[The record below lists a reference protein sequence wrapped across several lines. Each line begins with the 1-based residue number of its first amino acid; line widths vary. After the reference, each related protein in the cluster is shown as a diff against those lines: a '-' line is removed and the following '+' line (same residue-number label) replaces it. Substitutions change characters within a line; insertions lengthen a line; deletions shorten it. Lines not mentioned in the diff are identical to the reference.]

1 MLKFRMI
8 QPREIYP
15 SPAVQFVIF
24 ELRYPTALFLDRQDG
39 REAIYERLSEA
50 FPLLQTVNTVQLP
63 FPAGSGVIGA
73 SFAALP
79 SEGSAIRMLNRDRSR
94 SATLGPTSLQME
106 ISIYEGFEDF
116 AASIRQV
123 LQAIA
128 EVGTVQGI
136 ERLSLRYI
144 DEIRIPEISDACAWA
159 PYIDERLL
167 GPGLFPAFPAH
178 ATDVSARYDLSDGLS
193 LQLRAASMPADAQ
206 PTVSPAGPLR
216 LRRSGSGPYFL
227 LDTTGAWTLTDAE
240 VPRFIVDD
248 VLQLCE
254 RLHDPLYRLFEE
266 SITERLR
273 DEVLRRESHE

>member
-1 MLKFRMI
+1 MI

-24 ELRYPTALFLDRQDG
+24 ELRYPTALFLDKPDG

-63 FPAGSGVIGA
+63 FSTGGGAIGA
-73 SFAALP
+73 SLAGLP
-79 SEGSAIRMLNRDRSR
+79 SAGSAIRMLNRDRSR

-128 EVGTVQGI
+128 EVGIVQGV

-144 DEIRIPEISDACAWA
+144 DEIRILGVEDAAGWA
-159 PYIDERLL
+159 AYIDERLL
-167 GPGLFPAFPAH
+167 GPGLFPAFRAH
-178 ATDVSARYDLSDGLS
+178 ATDATAQYELGDGLS
-193 LQLRAASMPADAQ
+193 LQLRAAAMPADAQ
-206 PTVSPAGPLR
+206 PAVSPAGPLR
-216 LRRSGSGPYFL
+216 LRHSGSGPYFL
-227 LDTTGAWTLTDAE
+227 LDTTGAWTLTSGE

-248 VLQLCE
+248 VLQLSE
-254 RLHDPLYRLFEE
+254 RLHDPLHQLFEQ

>member
-1 MLKFRMI
+1 MI

-15 SPAVQFVIF
+15 APAVQFVIF
-24 ELRYPTALFLDRQDG
+24 ELRYPTALFLDKPDG

-63 FPAGSGVIGA
+63 FPPGAGAIGA
-73 SFAALP
+73 SLTALP
-79 SEGSAIRMLNRDRSR
+79 SAGSAIRMLNRDRSR

-128 EVGTVQGI
+128 EVGIVQGI

-144 DEIRIPEISDACAWA
+144 DEIRIPGISDAPGWA
-159 PYIDERLL
+159 SYIDQRLL
-167 GPGLFPAFPAH
+167 GPGLFPAFPPH
-178 ATDVSARYDLSDGLS
+178 ATEVSAHYDLGDGLS
-193 LQLRAASMPADAQ
+193 LQLRAAAMPADAQ

-216 LRRSGSGPYFL
+216 LRHSASGPYFL
-227 LDTTGAWTLTDAE
+227 LDTTGAWTLASGE
-240 VPRFIVDD
+240 VPRFVVDD
-248 VLQLCE
+248 VLQLSE
-254 RLHDPLYRLFEE
+254 RLHDPLHQLFEE

>member
-1 MLKFRMI
+1 MI

-24 ELRYPTALFLDRQDG
+24 ELRYPTALFLDKPDG

-63 FPAGSGVIGA
+63 FPPGTGAIGA
-73 SFAALP
+73 SFGAL
-79 SEGSAIRMLNRDRSR
+79 SSAGSAIRMLNRDRSR

-106 ISIYEGFEDF
+106 ISIYDGFEDF

-123 LQAIA
+123 LQAVA
-128 EVGTVQGI
+128 EVGSVQGI
-136 ERLSLRYI
+136 EQLSLRYI
-144 DEIRIPEISDACAWA
+144 DEIRIPGVSDAPAWA
-159 PYIDERLL
+159 AYIDERLL
-167 GPGLFPAFPAH
+167 GPGLFPAFHAH
-178 ATDVSARYDLSDGLS
+178 ATEVSAHYDLGDGLA
-193 LQLRAASMPADAQ
+193 LQMRAASMPADAQ

-216 LRRSGSGPYFL
+216 LRSSGLGPYFL
-227 LDTTGAWTLTDAE
+227 LDTTGVWTLTNEE

-254 RLHDPLYRLFEE
+254 RLHEPLHELFEA
-266 SITERLR
+266 SITEQLR

>member
-1 MLKFRMI
+1 MI

-24 ELRYPTALFLDRQDG
+24 ELRYPTALFLDKPDG
-39 REAIYERLSEA
+39 REAIYERVSEA

-63 FPAGSGVIGA
+63 FPGGAGALGA
-73 SFAALP
+73 SFGALP
-79 SEGSAIRMLNRDRSR
+79 SAGSAIRMLNRDRSR

-128 EVGTVQGI
+128 EVGSVQGI

-144 DEIRIPEISDACAWA
+144 DEIRIPGVADAPAWA
-159 PYIDERLL
+159 AYIDERLL

-178 ATDVSARYDLSDGLS
+178 ATDVSAHYDLGEGLS
-193 LQLRAASMPADAQ
+193 LQMRAASMPADAQ

-216 LRRSGSGPYFL
+216 LRSSGAGPYFL
-227 LDTTGAWTLTDAE
+227 LDTSGAWTLTDEE
-240 VPRFIVDD
+240 VPRFVVDD
-248 VLQLCE
+248 VLELCE
-254 RLHDPLYRLFEE
+254 RLHDPLHRLFEA
-266 SITERLR
+266 SITEQLR
-273 DEVLRRESHE
+273 DEVLRRRANE